1 VYEQKKVT
9 KNRLLFSVK
18 NVTGILEFCRD
29 ESLGS
34 EQTTISVME
43 LQVSTNCYIA
53 KACLKKTK
61 DKEKEKML
69 LDNRQP
75 FMNRVRY

>member
-1 VYEQKKVT
+1 M
-9 KNRLLFSVK
+9 K

-43 LQVSTNCYIA
+43 LQESIKNSTKPLI
-53 KACLKKTK
+53 TF
-61 DKEKEKML
+61 E
-69 LDNRQP
+69 NRSGYSWSSRKSITNG
-75 FMNRVRY
+75 FF